1 VSGGDYGNLCQ
12 TIFIGLL
19 DFSLFKEDGWYW
31 DFVLTNA
38 KSGKVLTDDL
48 LLIFVE
54 MRKLAKILAGLRQ
67 EARSGKLDSGEL
79 TTRLALW
86 GGYVTSEGV
95 DIVSE
100 LITQDEVFAEVL
112 KVEKD
117 YWGDSRNRFIQM
129 MEEKRERDA
138 VTDLA
143 FARREGKA
151 EGKAGIALNLLAMGI
166 DIHTV
171 SRATGLSIG
180 EIGRLQAKT
189 P

>member
-1 VSGGDYGNLCQ
+1 VFAIDYVDQMMLAPDVDRMILECERKG
-12 TIFIGLL
+12 
-19 DFSLFKEDGWYW
+19 
-31 DFVLTNA
+31 VLP
-38 KSGKVLTDDL
+38 DDL

-67 EARSGKLDSGEL
+67 EAKSGELDSAEL

-95 DIVSE
+95 NIVSE

-143 FARREGKA
+143 FA
-151 EGKAGIALNLLAMGI
+151 
-166 DIHTV
+166 
-171 SRATGLSIG
+171 
-180 EIGRLQAKT
+180 
-189 P
+189 